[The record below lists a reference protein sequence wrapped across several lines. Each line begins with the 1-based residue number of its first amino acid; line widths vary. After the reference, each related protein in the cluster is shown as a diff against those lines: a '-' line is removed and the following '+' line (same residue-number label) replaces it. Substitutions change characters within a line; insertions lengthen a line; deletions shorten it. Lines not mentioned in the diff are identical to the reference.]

1 MKLNGLRIISTSGV
15 VPNCSDIDKTPLIKF
30 KGVTSMK
37 EILYTF
43 WLTILE
49 LAEMALHYLK
59 TEIGILRD
67 FLDTIGIIGKAIATI
82 GAVIGLLVAL
92 NYKRWY
98 ISRKKK

>member
-1 MKLNGLRIISTSGV
+1 MR
-15 VPNCSDIDKTPLIKF
+15 
-30 KGVTSMK
+30 

-49 LAEMALHYLK
+49 LAKMALHYLK
-59 TEIGILRD
+59 TEIGILRG
-67 FLDTIGIIGKAIATI
+67 FLDTIGIIGKTIATI